1 MDYCHPLTTWPCGCH
16 EGTIAAS
23 ILQKADMSSLHRV
36 FQYFLLAALLAGPW
50 QFSTHV
56 HHDEQHDDEYVC
68 QLCLHAV
75 QFDVYLPAVS
85 PRLPVIAS
93 RERLDSPNYAAPTI
107 FQTRF
112 HDTRAP
118 PRS

>member
-1 MDYCHPLTTWPCGCH
+1 MDYYLPLTTWHCGCH
-16 EGTIAAS
+16 EGTIASS
-23 ILQKADMSSLHRV
+23 ILQKDDMTTLPRV

-50 QFSTHV
+50 QFSTHA
-56 HHDEQHDDEYVC
+56 HNDEDHNDDHAC

-75 QFDVYLPAVS
+75 QFDAYLPAVT
-85 PRLPVIAS
+85 PRVPVIAS
-93 RERLDSPNYAAPTI
+93 RERLHAPVYKAPST
-107 FQTRF
+107 FHSRF